1 VVDFVFVLVLVVCY
15 FHVFQVVK
23 DIRDSF
29 GANRVKKKRIF
40 QKNRKIQFLVD
51 FCQFLPIL
59 CIKKSRFLRS
69 FLKES
74 F

>member
-29 GANRVKKKRIF
+29 GANRVKKEENF
-40 QKNRKIQFLVD
+40 S
-51 FCQFLPIL
+51 
-59 CIKKSRFLRS
+59 KKSKNSIFG
-69 FLKES
+69 
-74 F
+74 